1 MEQDDQELLNQAI
14 EEGENLRSTLK
25 GLLEYLAKTPVDEMS
40 SADREELRNTLEQIR
55 MIEHFLEEIKSR
67 RTH

>member
-1 MEQDDQELLNQAI
+1 LGKVSSFIDQI
-14 EEGENLRSTLK
+14 I
-25 GLLEYLAKTPVDEMS
+25 EMS